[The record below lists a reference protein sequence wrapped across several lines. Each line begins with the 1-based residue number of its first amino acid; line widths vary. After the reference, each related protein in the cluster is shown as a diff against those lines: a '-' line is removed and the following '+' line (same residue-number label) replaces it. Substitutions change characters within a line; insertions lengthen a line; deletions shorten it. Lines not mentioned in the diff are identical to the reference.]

1 MVNDLKIYTV
11 EEVAK
16 LLGMGKS
23 TLSKKIQK
31 HKKIDG
37 IYREGKYTRIT
48 SQAIPELKKILSYNN
63 DFDKAEYLSTKEV
76 SLLLNEKGLEAK
88 RIHINNWIRSRKV
101 ESILHMGYRY
111 VIKSS
116 FDSLYEL
123 LLVERTI
130 PEGYCTV
137 EVAAN
142 LVNVHP
148 GTIKSWSLSGDLES
162 QQIIIDGY
170 WQTVV
175 RKDALVFVKQKSRL
189 SALSALSNFNVFS
202 KETVNKKT
210 TKVNSPGTKL
220 ENHEYVKA
228 VSASKILNVK
238 ISTIYAYMKE
248 GKFPTSYKEKNI
260 WFISAN
266 EIEEHKIVQLQKKD
280 KKISNQEILDSKN
293 NPLGYLQSKQIL
305 KKLNVSSINISTYIK
320 SGHFPS
326 AIKIKNK
333 WFVKDTDIDNYL
345 AEKKLKTKANDLH
358 ITDKINRKSRE
369 SVLKINKDTN
379 FPLRQNAKVLGF
391 NQMEMQHLIDKEVFT
406 NPIHISSKW
415 NFPINEFEL
424 VKESAFYQEK
434 WERYFPTGY
443 LQIKQIIKKLSV
455 SSINISIYI
464 KLGHFPSAIKINNR
478 WFVKETDVDN
488 YLANKQMKTK
498 PESKSDLIIELIKII
513 KSNTLNE
520 NIPETLL
527 SYQEFC
533 KTKLNATNGREVNW
547 RRVFGHLNKVFNSI
561 LLPLSNELILISP
574 HEIENVI
581 LSKEFSSPVRELF
594 LQFIRYSFD
603 IKGVKQDKQYNV
615 SRKNK
620 LLNKDPNDE
629 RYSPEVYQKYEQ
641 YVKNIHLHSKKSLKR
656 RDYANMWLY
665 VSMLLSNA
673 WRPSDIIFEMPHID
687 LTLIN
692 ISGLDWFEENSLSV
706 EQCQL
711 IINQLHMRLNQSR
724 ASKSNALLNFLVPPD
739 MIEVIATSSVISEL
753 HCQSINKSHVRDKNL
768 LLGSFISGR
777 TDRTANAHT
786 TGKKSHLKFF
796 GDNKELLPFGSRK
809 LNNSTMTYL
818 YFEITENVIDSPE
831 LALELPKW
839 TRSHKE
845 IESTAIYVKATNKD
859 GSIDRVSINLFKR
872 GHFGWLYNLLIQM
885 AFTKSNSHQNMEER
899 TNSIESLRKDYTPIE
914 IEAWAK
920 SMIESRSKRN
930 ETINHIYKMHPDELK
945 IFLAKIF
952 TCKMPSRD
960 GNGQCIVYPD
970 CRYPQRKT
978 CIGCEN
984 FIPQFQYVMLEAA
997 SEFHRLVSS
1006 IREVQSKI
1014 LLKRDSFYFLNLLL
1028 LFNEAAM
1035 AFGKEALDGFISKED
1050 RESAIREISDKLI
1063 ISVET

>member
-1 MVNDLKIYTV
+1 MVNDLKIHSV

-37 IYREGKYTRIT
+37 IYREGKYIRIT
-48 SQAIPELKKILSYNN
+48 SQAIPELKKLLSYNN
-63 DFDKAEYLSTKEV
+63 DFDKVEYLTTKEV
-76 SLLLNEKGLEAK
+76 SLLLKEKGFEAQ
-88 RIHINNWIRSRKV
+88 RTHINNWIRMRKV

-111 VIKSS
+111 VKKSS

-123 LLVERTI
+123 LLEERTM

-148 GTIKSWSLSGDLES
+148 GTIKSWALSGELES
-162 QQIIIDGY
+162 QQLIIDGS

-175 RKDALVFVKQKSRL
+175 RKDSVDYVKRKKRL
-189 SALSALSNFNVFS
+189 SMLSSLSNFNDFS
-202 KETVNKKT
+202 PEIVNKKK
-210 TKVNSPGTKL
+210 TKESSLGTKL
-220 ENHEYVKA
+220 ENHEYLTA
-228 VSASKILNVK
+228 DSASKILNVK
-238 ISTIYAYMKE
+238 ISTIYTYLKE
-248 GKFPTSYKEKNI
+248 EKFPTSYKEKNI
-260 WFISAN
+260 WFISAY
-266 EIEEHKIVQLQKKD
+266 EIEEYRKVQLQKKG
-280 KKISNQEILDSKN
+280 KKLSIQEILDSTN
-293 NPLGYLQSKQIL
+293 NPLGYLQTKQIL
-305 KKLNVSSINISTYIK
+305 KKLDVSSINISTYINL
-320 SGHFPS
+320 GHFPS

-345 AEKKLKTKANDLH
+345 AEKKLKTKAIDLH
-358 ITDKINRKSRE
+358 ITDKINQKSRE
-369 SVLKINKDTN
+369 SVLKINKDTHLS
-379 FPLRQNAKVLGF
+379 LRQTAKVFGF
-391 NQMEMQHLIDKEVFT
+391 NQMEMQYLIDKEVFT
-406 NPIHISSKW
+406 NPIHIRSNW
-415 NFPINEFEL
+415 YFPINEFEL
-424 VKESAFYQEK
+424 VKESTFYQEIL
-434 WERYFPTGY
+434 ERYNPSGY
-443 LQIKQIIKKLSV
+443 LQIKQIIKKLNV
-455 SSINISIYI
+455 SSINSSLFI
-464 KLGHFPSAIKINNR
+464 KSGHFPSAIKIKNK

-488 YLANKQMKTK
+488 YLANKHMKTK
-498 PESKSDLIIELIKII
+498 PESKSDLIIKLLKVI
-513 KSNTLNE
+513 KSNTTNG
-520 NIPETLL
+520 NIPETII

-547 RRVFGHLNKVFNSI
+547 RRVFGQLNKVFKSI

-574 HEIENVI
+574 NEIEKVI
-581 LSKEFSSPVRELF
+581 LSKEFSSPVREIF

-620 LLNKDPNDE
+620 LQNKDPDDE
-629 RYSPEVYQKYEQ
+629 RYSPEVYQKYEKF
-641 YVKNIHLHSKKSLKR
+641 VKNIHFHSKKSLKSR
-656 RDYANMWLY
+656 SYANMWLY

-673 WRPSDIIFEMPHID
+673 WRPSDIIYEMPHID

-692 ISGLDWFEENSLSV
+692 IFGLDWFEENSLSV

-739 MIEVIATSSVISEL
+739 MIEVIATSTVISEL
-753 HCQSINKSHVRDKNL
+753 HCQSIDKSHVRDKNL

-777 TDRTANAHT
+777 TDGTSNAHT
-786 TGKKSHLKFF
+786 TGKKSHLNFF

-818 YFEITENVIDSPE
+818 YYEITENVIDSPE

-839 TRSHKE
+839 TRSHKD

-885 AFTKSNSHQNMEER
+885 AFTKSNSRQNMEER
-899 TNSIESLRKDYTPIE
+899 TNSIESLRKNYTPIE
-914 IEAWAK
+914 IESWAK
-920 SMIESRSKRN
+920 SMIESRNKRN
-930 ETINHIYKMHPDELK
+930 ETINHIYKMNPDELK

-952 TCKMPSRD
+952 TSKMPSRD

-970 CRYPQRKT
+970 CSYPQRKT

-1014 LLKRDSFYFLNLLL
+1014 LLKRDSLYFLNLLL

-1035 AFGKEALDGFISKED
+1035 TFGKEALDGFISKKD
-1050 RESAIREISDKLI
+1050 RESAIREISDRLI
-1063 ISVET
+1063 ISTET